1 MRLLAGDVVR
11 RLNEVL
17 GEETVTVID
26 VVGPRAPSWNR
37 GRLRVRGR
45 GPRDT
50 YG

>member
-1 MRLLAGDVVR
+1 MKLLAAQVVR

-17 GEETVTVID
+17 GDQTVLVID
-26 VVGPRAPSWNR
+26 VVGPRAPSWRR